1 MSLNG
6 ESSYVYQDVCS
17 CSIDLRLLE
26 YAPLYYDMSSYPDGE
41 TKKVFQRIQMKQR
54 GKSAGGADGQP
65 KKKKRKKADKA

>member
-1 MSLNG
+1 
-6 ESSYVYQDVCS
+6 
-17 CSIDLRLLE
+17 
-26 YAPLYYDMSSYPDGE
+26 MSSYPDGE